1 MAKKRKSKSSTSAN
15 DDINGAS
22 ASSES
27 VRRKAPEEEHA
38 QKKKHN
44 HDSDSDDDSSSD
56 DDSLVLE
63 GVLMRNPDASS
74 SSSDDEYNEDI
85 SSEEDEEGG
94 MHQKKKAKKQSNA
107 KSDSA
112 SSSKSISNNTKKQNT
127 QQQQQSKKKKKK
139 QPTNEPETIQVEFL
153 FCDMNERYF
162 HGIKTLLHRH
172 GIHAPHSSQ
181 LSDLIIENEMVGT
194 VLSTDDTTPS
204 VAAASAG
211 GNNKKKAIKSNNTST
226 ANAQSEESNVF
237 GFASIINVTTNH
249 SSPAIQ
255 SLKKICLKHCPTQHK
270 SEMETVLSGR
280 TKRPAGFFIQE
291 RMVNVPLEITYILHE
306 QLVLD
311 MDYAINNADD
321 EIERKS
327 LDFGA
332 FVRLAPCYK
341 SNEQGGSGVIYK
353 YFDDEVF
360 ATNSEFLYNFE
371 IPKLSYENNDGGEED
386 DNKMWCSVIVMT
398 KTGHRNAMK
407 ELKKM
412 IHG

>member
-1 MAKKRKSKSSTSAN
+1 MAKKRKSKSSTSAK

-22 ASSES
+22 ASSEES
-27 VRRKAPEEEHA
+27 VRKAPEEEHA

-94 MHQKKKAKKQSNA
+94 VHQKKKAKKQSNA

-112 SSSKSISNNTKKQNT
+112 SSSKSISNNTKMQNT
-127 QQQQQSKKKKKK
+127 QQQQSKKKKKK

-211 GNNKKKAIKSNNTST
+211 GNNKKKAIKSNNTNNTST
-226 ANAQSEESNVF
+226 ANAQTEESNVF

-341 SNEQGGSGVIYK
+341 SNEQV
-353 YFDDEVF
+353 EAV
-360 ATNSEFLYNFE
+360 
-371 IPKLSYENNDGGEED
+371 
-386 DNKMWCSVIVMT
+386 
-398 KTGHRNAMK
+398 
-407 ELKKM
+407 
-412 IHG
+412 